1 MLNSVGL
8 APPSAACPIPVSVT
22 FPVLV
27 SVNTWVG
34 AASGPTPLVAFPK
47 LRDVGVRAALSTG
60 ATPVPLSAT
69 GEPATVTLDVMVTA
83 PVFEPVVVGE
93 NLTVIVQE
101 AFAAKVAPQV
111 PPARAN

>member
-27 SVNTWVG
+27 SENTWVG
-34 AASGPTPLVAFPK
+34 APSTPTPLVAFPK
-47 LRDVGVRAALSTG
+47 LRNVGVRAALSTG
-60 ATPVPLSAT
+60 ATPVPLSPT
-69 GEPATVTLDVMVTA
+69 GEPATVTFAVIVTV

-93 NLTVIVQE
+93 NVTVIVQE
-101 AFAAKVAPQV
+101 APAAKVAPQV
-111 PPARAN
+111 PPGRAN